1 MEATAKLKA
10 VKKVSFPH
18 TFIIIFALIVVA
30 VLLTWIIPAGMYD
43 LSRDQG
49 TKKSWIRQPSIMCP
63 KRHQSPEDSFVYHEG
78 YEQADRSDDGD
89 PDGRGCLPHR
99 DKSGSL
105 QAILAMGA
113 RKFSDRLEIFL
124 PALT

>member
-43 LSRDQG
+43 FVKGPGD
-49 TKKSWIRQPSIMCP
+49 KKSWIRQPSIMWP
-63 KRHQSPEDSFVYHEG
+63 KAASIP
-78 YEQADRSDDGD
+78 
-89 PDGRGCLPHR
+89 
-99 DKSGSL
+99 
-105 QAILAMGA
+105 
-113 RKFSDRLEIFL
+113 
-124 PALT
+124 

>member
-43 LSRDQG
+43 FVKGPGD
-49 TKKSWIRQPSIMCP
+49 KKVLDPATFHYVAQSGINPLKIPLYIMKAMN
-63 KRHQSPEDSFVYHEG
+63 KRIDLMMVILMAGAAFHIVT
-78 YEQADRSDDGD
+78 
-89 PDGRGCLPHR
+89 
-99 DKSGSL
+99 KSGSL

-124 PALT
+124 PA

>member
-43 LSRDQG
+43 
-49 TKKSWIRQPSIMCP
+49 
-63 KRHQSPEDSFVYHEG
+63 FVKG
-78 YEQADRSDDGD
+78 PGD
-89 PDGRGCLPHR
+89 
-99 DKSGSL
+99 
-105 QAILAMGA
+105 
-113 RKFSDRLEIFL
+113 
-124 PALT
+124 